1 METRRCPKCTLNKP
15 RLDFYKDAKRPDGLY
30 PYCKTCMC
38 ARQRAYNKSMPE
50 DVRKRKN
57 KRQKDYYSVEEN
69 RIRKLQAIQ
78 AYRRTPDGT
87 AKRKEES
94 RLYNLN
100 NRQAKTLCTIAY
112 RARKAQA
119 KGHATLAQVQARIE
133 YYGGLCW
140 ICKAPYREID
150 HVIPLTKGGT
160 NWPANLR
167 PICRT
172 CNARK
177 GNRWPYSPVTNP

>member
-1 METRRCPKCTLNKP
+1 MRVYGKHLPEE
-15 RLDFYKDAKRPDGLY
+15 
-30 PYCKTCMC
+30 
-38 ARQRAYNKSMPE
+38 ART
-50 DVRKRKN
+50 RKN
-57 KRQKDYYSVEEN
+57 QRQKEYYSIEEN
-69 RIRKLQAIQ
+69 RIRKLEAQR
-78 AYRRTPDGT
+78 AYRATEIGR
-87 AKRKEES
+87 AKHKEEQ

-100 NRQAKTLCTIAY
+100 NRPSITLRTIAY

-119 KGHATLAQVQARIE
+119 KGTATLEQVKARIE

-167 PICRT
+167 PICRS
-172 CNARK
+172 CNASK
-177 GNRWPYSPVTNP
+177 GNKWPYKPVTQSIGG